1 MDFIMRIWYKPFIV
15 WGICTKKEL
24 NIMIIT
30 MKEFQNFQK
39 DTKIKRLNVK

>member
-24 NIMIIT
+24 NIMT
-30 MKEFQNFQK
+30 
-39 DTKIKRLNVK
+39 IKLKN